1 MNEDEREENGRRW
14 MRMKERGIEDIGM
27 DDDLWGLMRMRE
39 MKIDAGL
46 YVDRW
51 KGMMKRS
58 Q

>member
-1 MNEDEREENGRRW
+1 
-14 MRMKERGIEDIGM
+14 MRMKEKRMEEDEWGWKRRGIEDIGM